1 MIRGY
6 FVDNGERFDYVMD
19 VSDFVF
25 ENEVIHDSYLVAF
38 IHSSIQ
44 QVCVEYPLGILS
56 SPLTIGI
63 QTWLRYK
70 SLPLWSLQTSDL
82 D

>member
-1 MIRGY
+1 M
-6 FVDNGERFDYVMD
+6 DNGERFDYVMD

-44 QVCVEYPLGILS
+44 
-56 SPLTIGI
+56 
-63 QTWLRYK
+63 
-70 SLPLWSLQTSDL
+70 
-82 D
+82 